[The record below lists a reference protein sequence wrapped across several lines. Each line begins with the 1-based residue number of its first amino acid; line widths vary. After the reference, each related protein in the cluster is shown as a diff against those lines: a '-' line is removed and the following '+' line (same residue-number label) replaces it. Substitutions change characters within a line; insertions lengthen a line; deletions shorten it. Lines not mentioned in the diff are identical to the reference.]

1 MAKGTRPSSGS
12 AEPQHLWLPSPR
24 KVIAQLEGDPSGK
37 DAPYDKL
44 GQLIVLHNM
53 LETGLALLLAAVV
66 GVHNNGMTHPI
77 ITALDYNRKCEL
89 LKAFGAQFPNEKARI
104 RKIADLAEKVGKGR
118 NTAAHGVIG
127 TLNGVW
133 VIHQMAGAKM
143 VAQHNGAPLVTVE
156 ELVGLAKT
164 AADLIEQMD
173 ALRGEFEKAYAV
185 NQQQAD
191 QLTEIV
197 RSAVAK
203 ARAKAQNADTT

>member
-1 MAKGTRPSSGS
+1 MSYSE
-12 AEPQHLWLPSPR
+12 AE
-24 KVIAQLEGDPSGK
+24 
-37 DAPYDKL
+37 
-44 GQLIVLHNM
+44 N
-53 LETGLALLLAAVV
+53 LLASHPV
-66 GVHNNGMTHPI
+66 G
-77 ITALDYNRKCEL
+77 DQSSKSSKC
-89 LKAFGAQFPNEKARI
+89 F
-104 RKIADLAEKVGKGR
+104 
-118 NTAAHGVIG
+118 
-127 TLNGVW
+127 
-133 VIHQMAGAKM
+133 
-143 VAQHNGAPLVTVE
+143 AQHNGAPLVTVE